1 MSYGRDRYKLALN
14 PNYLQIE
21 EHIVLVCW
29 VSNWLDYELDWV
41 LN

>member
-14 PNYLQIE
+14 PNYLQNE
-21 EHIVLVCW
+21 EHIVLVW
-29 VSNWLDYELDWV
+29 GIKLVGYELDWV